1 SRDLLR
7 GRRNPRI
14 RMVSSGAESDT
25 KNPDLVK
32 PPPEPGTPV
41 MLGTDPK
48 RKPVGGDG
56 DSGGERRAAV
66 QLPVYIKAHRLAVIG
81 RRDMD
86 PPAVNRR
93 GIGLRG
99 QPVDVAIGRLVD
111 TEENPAPRHGQLIAV
126 GGVVPR

>member
-1 SRDLLR
+1 AYGIFTALEF
-7 GRRNPRI
+7 RRVLCR
-14 RMVSSGAESDT
+14 S
-25 KNPDLVK
+25 K
-32 PPPEPGTPV
+32 PPPEPGNPV

-93 GIGLRG
+93 GIGLRDRQSVVQG
-99 QPVDVAIGRLVD
+99 SGL
-111 TEENPAPRHGQLIAV
+111 RHRG
-126 GGVVPR
+126 P